1 MIVTTFCVL
10 ALASGLDLGISPANP
25 RWQTDYSLALTR
37 ASAEKKP
44 IAVFISHGS
53 DTIKRMTTD
62 GVISADAAKLLTA
75 SYVCLYLNTDTPTG
89 KELASRF
96 EMNEGLVI
104 SSPGGSVQAYRYV
117 GSVPGTTLTQEL
129 THYATAGQPSTTVSA
144 GAVPTRPTT
153 VVPAGYVI
161 VSGGCANGSCQT
173 IVPASGQYTYPGTV
187 TYPFG
192 SSCPNGR
199 CPNQR

>member
-1 MIVTTFCVL
+1 MIATTFCVL
-10 ALASGLDLGISPANP
+10 ALASSGLDLGISPANP

-44 IAVFISHGS
+44 MAVFIGHGS

-62 GVISADAAKLLTA
+62 GVITADAAKLLTA
-75 SYVCLYLNTDTPTG
+75 SYVCLYLDADTAKG
-89 KELASRF
+89 KDLASQF
-96 EMNEGLVI
+96 EITEGLVI
-104 SSPGGSVQAYRYV
+104 SSPGGNMQAYRYT
-117 GSVPGTTLTQEL
+117 GTLPTATLTREL
-129 THYATAGQPSTTVSA
+129 THYASAGEPTTTVSA
-144 GAVPTRPTT
+144 GAVSGR
-153 VVPAGYVI
+153 YVI
-161 VSGGCANGSCQT
+161 TSGGCANGSCGT
-173 IVPASGQYTYPGTV
+173 VIPASGQYTYPGAA